1 MVPFPTNPHRLVPY
15 KSFKFQL
22 VLDGDV
28 VAGVS
33 RIGGLRRRTEV
44 VPHRDGGMP
53 SHLLTAPGATS
64 FDPIVLERGI
74 TEDTTFRDW
83 AELAYSPQG
92 DAAMSLRDFRK
103 DLRINL
109 LNQQGS
115 VVLSYM
121 VFRAWVSEF
130 EALPEL
136 DANGNEIAIERI
148 VLQHDGWEQ
157 DRAVSPPV
165 EH

>member
-1 MVPFPTNPHRLVPY
+1 MVPFPAHPHRLEPDRSVT
-15 KSFKFQL
+15 FQL
-22 VLDGDV
+22 ILDGEV

-44 VPHRDGGMP
+44 VPHRDGRMP
-53 SHLLTAPGATS
+53 GHLLTAPGTTS

-74 TEDTTFRDW
+74 TRDTTFRDW
-83 AELAYSPQG
+83 AELSYSPRG
-92 DAAMSLRDFRK
+92 DGASALRNFRK
-103 DLRINL
+103 DLRIEL
-109 LNQQGS
+109 LNRRGQ

-136 DANGNEIAIERI
+136 HAHGGEVAIERI
-148 VLQHDGWEQ
+148 VLQHEGWEQ
-157 DRAVSPPV
+157 DRAAGAPAGT
-165 EH
+165 

>member
-1 MVPFPTNPHRLVPY
+1 MVPFPANPHRLDPY

-22 VLDGDV
+22 ILDGQV

-44 VPHRDGGMP
+44 VLHRDGRMP

-74 TEDTTFRDW
+74 TQDTTFRDW
-83 AELAYSPQG
+83 AEQAYSPQG
-92 DAAMSLRDFRK
+92 DGAMSLKNFRK
-103 DLRINL
+103 DLRIDL

-148 VLQHDGWEQ
+148 VLQHEGWEQ
-157 DRAVSPPV
+157 DRAVAEPV
-165 EH
+165 ES